1 MYEDQLREIVCGC
14 WGSKDK
20 FCIKLMELFF
30 FNASDQSGAG
40 VCSRSLGSIL
50 FCHGA
55 RPVGKW
61 RWPKCNWE
69 TGKSRKQ
76 WKWTFILACWLLC
89 RFLYFEGSGVGYTW
103 FNPLLTLLLR
113 SHFVVKLTDWSCY
126 RDTCGISRTERK
138 NWKKVRYIFFVS
150 KSFPLAFCLFG
161 YSGLQF

>member
-1 MYEDQLREIVCGC
+1 MYEDQFREIVCRC
-14 WGSKDK
+14 WDSKDK
-20 FCIKLMELFF
+20 FCIKLMALFCC
-30 FNASDQSGAG
+30 ASDQSKAS
-40 VCSRSLGSIL
+40 VCSRSLGAIL

-61 RWPKCNWE
+61 RWPKCYWE

-76 WKWTFILACWLLC
+76 WKWTFTLACWLLC

-103 FNPLLTLLLR
+103 LTLLLTLLLR

-138 NWKKVRYIFFVS
+138 SWKQVRYTFFVS
-150 KSFPLAFCLFG
+150 ESFPLAFCLSG